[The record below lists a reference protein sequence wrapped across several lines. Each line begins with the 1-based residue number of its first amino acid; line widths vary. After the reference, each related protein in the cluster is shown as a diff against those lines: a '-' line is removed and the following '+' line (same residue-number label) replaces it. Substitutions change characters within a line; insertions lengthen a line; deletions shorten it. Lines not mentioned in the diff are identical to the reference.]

1 MEARTMEFDPH
12 LYFQVGK
19 ATISEGM
26 KRLQNLAH
34 WYNSTPEKAGL
45 FDEIITY
52 LLSLQRQIKEIE
64 SLAQRGEAHVSSNIN
79 TTDLHHGQVIE
90 LFVY

>member
-19 ATISEGM
+19 ETISEGM

-34 WYNSTPEKAGL
+34 WYNSIPEKAGL

-52 LLSLQRQIKEIE
+52 LQSLQRQIKVT
-64 SLAQRGEAHVSSNIN
+64 LHIN
-79 TTDLHHGQVIE
+79 MFIRLQFFFWWW
-90 LFVY
+90 LFYCLYDILPIKN